1 MKKRV
6 IQSIF
11 GLLSLVLFS
20 GSVVLAENALIASA
34 TQLATKLH
42 RYFPNV
48 KGTVV
53 SVQADNVFIDL
64 GIEHDIVTGAQ
75 LAILQEG
82 VEIVHPTTG
91 KVLGSYEKLLG
102 ILQVTEARDKF
113 SVAQVIWTDAGTE
126 VAPGMMVGGIPG
138 RVKVG
143 MLPVKPAE
151 DAEIDSLTV
160 QRAVVQAL
168 QADERFTVFDEA
180 DLRAAAMKAGIAAD
194 QLIEKSSLL
203 EINTILQA
211 HNFLQVNV
219 QPETGSDKILAQV
232 ALLSPQDEE
241 IGSVQEMVDRGQAP
255 LALNKPPA
263 PPTPAVAEKTPV
275 SSATVETPPPAVLP
289 PSQPA
294 VSPQRTQEKFWKSD
308 ILRMKAHK
316 LAVGDLTGDGQNEV
330 VITSQSEIEI
340 YTHGVLGEKDSF
352 RLIGKLEGFTSD
364 SILNVD
370 VADINQNGQAEI
382 FLTTLQTISS
392 DVQVFEYHDG
402 RFREIWSTKGVV
414 MRVLHR
420 PGAEP
425 LLIGQNTTSSL
436 AFEFLSGKVAA
447 YGWDG
452 KNYTRQ
458 EALNIPGR
466 MNIFGLA
473 LADVNADGVEESLW
487 YDHDDRIQLFRNKA
501 LVWRSRS
508 YEPYRMNVI
517 RKGEEDDDDAVDR
530 KARGRIELTKIKA
543 DNAMRLVLIN
553 NLRSFR
559 VLQGL
564 PMYNG
569 SRFLI
574 FRWNGEKFSEEFTS
588 EEFDGYI
595 TDYVVTDID
604 QDEQQEIVLAMVLKG
619 DNFFKTPQSQIVV
632 YELE

>member
-6 IQSIF
+6 IQSLV
-11 GLLSLVLFS
+11 GLLSLVLFN
-20 GSVVLAENALIASA
+20 GSVVLAQNAMEPSA
-34 TQLATKLH
+34 TQLAAKLH
-42 RYFPNV
+42 RYFPKV
-48 KGTVV
+48 KGAVV

-64 GIEHDIVTGAQ
+64 GIEHDLVTGAQ
-75 LAILQEG
+75 VAILQEG

-102 ILQVTEARDKF
+102 ILQVAEARDKF
-113 SVAQVIWTDAGTE
+113 SAAQVIWTEAGTE
-126 VAPGMMVGGIPG
+126 ITPGMMVGGIPG

-143 MLPVKPAE
+143 MLPVKPSESA
-151 DAEIDSLTV
+151 AIDLSV
-160 QRAVVQAL
+160 QRAFTQAL

-180 DLRAAAMKAGIAAD
+180 DLHAAALKAGVSAD
-194 QLIEKSSLL
+194 QLNQEQSLL

-211 HNFLQVNV
+211 HNFLQVTA
-219 QPETGSDKILAQV
+219 QPDANSERILVQV
-232 ALLSPQDEE
+232 ALLSPHGKE
-241 IGSVQEMVDRGQAP
+241 IGSVQEIADRAQEL
-255 LALNKPPA
+255 LAVNEPPA
-263 PPTPAVAEKTPV
+263 QPTPAVVAETIPDSSATAEKTP
-275 SSATVETPPPAVLP
+275 PASLP
-289 PSQPA
+289 PSQSP
-294 VSPQRTQEKFWKSD
+294 VSPQHTQEKFWKSD

-316 LAVGDLTGDGQNEV
+316 LAVGDLTGNGKNEV

-340 YTHGVLGEKDSF
+340 YEHGVLGEKDSF
-352 RLIGKLEGFTSD
+352 HLLGKLEGFSNAT
-364 SILNVD
+364 ILNLD

-392 DVQVFEYHDG
+392 DVQVFEYRDG

-425 LLIGQNTTSSL
+425 MLIGQNTTSSV

-452 KNYTRQ
+452 QNYTRQ

-466 MNIFGLA
+466 MSIFGLA

-487 YDHDDRIQLFRNKA
+487 YDRDDRVQLFRNKT

-508 YEPYRMNVI
+508 YEPYRMNLI
-517 RKGEEDDDDAVDR
+517 RKGEEEDDSVDR
-530 KARGRIELTKIKA
+530 KIRGRIELTKINA
-543 DNAMRLVLIN
+543 DNAMRLILIN

-564 PMYNG
+564 PIYND

-574 FRWNGEKFSEEFTS
+574 FRWDGEKFVEEFTS
-588 EEFDGYI
+588 QEFDGYI
-595 TDYVVTDID
+595 TDYVVADIE
-604 QDEQQEIVLAMVLKG
+604 QDGQQEIVLGMVLKG